1 MKERHEALGPMTFHE
16 ISVFVCFVTVIV
28 LWFFR
33 RPLFMPGT
41 QFLNEYMQLKWDFN
55 DKYINTRN
63 IVNIWYPLLRMGR
76 SIQIQDRTWHG
87 DIGGKCNT
95 GNTYGTCGFRSTF
108 QTSILAISG
117 RAHNLLFHLA

>member
-41 QFLNEYMQLKWDFN
+41 QFSNEYMLLKRDLT
-55 DKYINTRN
+55 DKDKKYCQYIL
-63 IVNIWYPLLRMGR
+63 YPLLRMGR
-76 SIQIQDRTWHG
+76 SIQIQDRTWNG
-87 DIGGKCNT
+87 NIGRKRDT

-108 QTSILAISG
+108 QTSVLAISG
-117 RAHNLLFHLA
+117 RAHIQ

>member
-41 QFLNEYMQLKWDFN
+41 QFSNEYMLLKRDLDSN
-55 DKYINTRN
+55 DKQIKTRN

-76 SIQIQDRTWHG
+76 SIQIQDRTWNG
-87 DIGGKCNT
+87 NISRKRDT

-108 QTSILAISG
+108 QTSVLAISG
-117 RAHNLLFHLA
+117 RAHN

>member
-41 QFLNEYMQLKWDFN
+41 QFLNEYMPLKRDFRETFIL
-55 DKYINTRN
+55 DKDKKYCQYM
-63 IVNIWYPLLRMGR
+63 V
-76 SIQIQDRTWHG
+76 SV
-87 DIGGKCNT
+87 
-95 GNTYGTCGFRSTF
+95 
-108 QTSILAISG
+108 A
-117 RAHNLLFHLA
+117 

>member
-41 QFLNEYMQLKWDFN
+41 QFLNEYMQSK
-55 DKYINTRN
+55 KQIKTRN
-63 IVNIWYPLLRMGR
+63 IVIIWYPLFRMGR
-76 SIQIQDRTWHG
+76 SIQIQDRTWNG
-87 DIGGKCNT
+87 NIGRKRDT

-108 QTSILAISG
+108 QTSVLAISG
-117 RAHNLLFHLA
+117 RAHIS

>member
-41 QFLNEYMQLKWDFN
+41 HFLNEYMQLKRDLN
-55 DKYINTRN
+55 DNHKQIKARN
-63 IVNIWYPLLRMGR
+63 IFNIWYPLRRMGR
-76 SIQIQDRTWHG
+76 SIQI
-87 DIGGKCNT
+87 
-95 GNTYGTCGFRSTF
+95 
-108 QTSILAISG
+108 
-117 RAHNLLFHLA
+117 